1 MQLPDTS
8 AAVLA
13 AHPCNQCFSRIHW
26 QIAGSSMIAENCKVL
41 LPQQQLHRPAMGREC
56 RTTACSCTPS
66 PQIENGCQ
74 SLPQQ
79 QQNQHEEKNKE
90 HKEHKENKEEES
102 IDVRGHMVLHVT
114 PWCCALRIMTYL
126 DI

>member
-1 MQLPDTS
+1 M
-8 AAVLA
+8 AGRGVGRG
-13 AHPCNQCFSRIHW
+13 SRW
-26 QIAGSSMIAENCKVL
+26 WEA
-41 LPQQQLHRPAMGREC
+41 
-56 RTTACSCTPS
+56 
-66 PQIENGCQ
+66 
-74 SLPQQ
+74 QQ